1 MTDEEITIAITDDDD
16 AVREGLAAVL
26 DRPGRRIE
34 QYPHGY
40 AFLEATA
47 EKKPDIAFLDLK
59 LPQISG
65 LDVLRRLQPV
75 PFPVIMI
82 SAHGDIS
89 TAVEAIRLGAFDFV
103 EKPFTPAALEAA
115 LTRALSESGKETS
128 SVSLDRLTDRERDVA
143 QALNRGL
150 SNKEAARELDISPRT
165 VEIHRARVFAKLDVR
180 NIAELVRLLSGIS
193 SRV

>member
-1 MTDEEITIAITDDDD
+1 MTDKEITIAITDDDD

-26 DRPGRRIE
+26 ERPGRRIE

-40 AFLEATA
+40 AFLESVA
-47 EKKPDIAFLDLK
+47 ERKPDAAFLDLK

-65 LDVLRRLQPV
+65 LDVLRRLP
-75 PFPVIMI
+75 PGSFPVIMI

-128 SVSLDRLTDRERDVA
+128 GVSLDQLTDRERDVA

-150 SNKEAARELDISPRT
+150 TNKEAARELDISPRT
-165 VEIHRARVFAKLDVR
+165 VEIHRARVFAKLGVR
-180 NIAELVRLLSGIS
+180 NIAELVRLLSGVG
-193 SRV
+193 SRI